1 MDEGTQA
8 LDWDSDETVIEG
20 SVSESDLDEEEL
32 PWRRLFFGEDVAL
45 RAESKPHPDI
55 NEICKGM
62 PSPEIQLGFKLREN
76 LQKRMNKSQMMRA
89 LNGAT
94 VLQQS
99 EDEMEQNLALLQTNC
114 PMFSL
119 SVPQTDLSLSH
130 QNIQGPGTE
139 NTEVLPHREKAV
151 NEDSNSPVISL
162 LSGPIGKMP
171 SLFAV
176 KAMPLIEAERNTA
189 QHVFSEPGKKDTFS
203 ITSGTTKDEESSC
216 ETFVS
221 SLENLP
227 ESNKE
232 ERECPIMNN
241 FEPID
246 LMNPLS
252 DSLSSTQT
260 ALNAWWA
267 YYREELE
274 NREDGALPAELLAAL
289 NSLSEATVGPIC
301 HKIEGGSSLSA
312 GNECLAVA
320 PSMPQTDEDCT
331 QIAEGDFE
339 SFCPTLPFEQDS
351 KAAELQDKHLSMHQT
366 TERPAPF
373 ELQTLEQQNVTP
385 CDQLNNQEDSNPF
398 ENNSDPEIPC
408 VLRRSLRLKKRKV
421 NKARKH
427 MNDVYNKPEKILPN
441 VHSRK
446 HQTNRKSL
454 AKNSSLQDAAVRTEG
469 KSKNVHSLRLK
480 SGHRIRRN
488 KFAVTTE
495 KKKINKISLSRINR
509 KNIFGENLLYKA
521 ALLNNFNLVHHCIK
535 KGGNVNQPT
544 YAGWTPLHEAS
555 AGGFYQ
561 VTSELLRGGA
571 DVNIRGMYQI
581 TPLHD
586 AVMNGHFKVAELLLL
601 KGADPLFRSDFG
613 KSALDVAKDSSM
625 KRLLERHITKQ
636 QKHLLSAQKSSAEP
650 LEVESAQ
657 PHKKPKFSSK
667 ICFCCAADENSN
679 RQKPEH
685 LKVSKGSK
693 EGLCINKE
701 EIDEYYHKDSKNTK
715 FRKSTQMWSA
725 QDQIHSQRSR
735 KDNLDHVRDASTKVS
750 DNKKRRRRR
759 PKKTRADD
767 GGCSPRKTVAVTSRK
782 ANRMVS
788 QKQRMVSQKQGLSRR
803 FPENSNK
810 PSNPASSSLTND
822 FGNNIKVCVV
832 SEETLTQSLDVSD
845 SQDTQFLESKSTDPT
860 KVSFS
865 EHSLHKEFK
874 LPRESPHTDKKQ
886 QYDNSDQKNE
896 SRNKWESPIPF
907 FIEGNNENG
916 GGGDCCT
923 SEKTVASK
931 ENIVCSENG
940 KDHYNYKEKIANS
953 EERCFQWS
961 LPSEH
966 HFSQAGSLTVFPRQE
981 AVAFAESN
989 NTDISEQH
997 VSNDGHY
1004 IYGASFDHSPG
1015 NHEQTSWACARTLST
1030 HEASELTSH
1039 VELFRR
1045 PQDNSPRSSTP
1056 FMYQTGIHSVE
1067 KVDKRHDTKQ
1077 NCTDKDHETS
1087 YSSGPVSTTPHS
1099 QVIGAPKVKKRRQD
1113 LIENKVLCNI
1123 ESQPTD
1129 YVNKELVSNL
1139 QLNQRREKEI
1149 SPKPDVGLADN
1160 GDKSTI
1166 SICEEKNEKPD
1177 SEAHMPNTHVQKLK
1191 RRQNVFKATCLPGW
1205 TPLHEASNKG
1215 SNDVIIALLK
1225 SGANVNS
1232 ENLYGIL
1239 PLHDAV
1245 INSHLKAAEILL
1257 QHGANPNK
1265 KDHQQKTAL
1274 DEADDETMKDLL
1286 KSYGAIEIHNRD
1298 ESHTGK
1304 SPVWP
1309 KRHKQCHF
1317 DDCKTVDQPSLS
1329 HHKNTRENLPK
1340 HHTISAILQDI
1351 EEKQENLLA
1360 FEIQTPKDAE
1370 QYIET
1375 MLQIKEVM
1383 DSVLAK
1389 QKAERDDL
1397 AKKYRV
1403 SKESFK
1409 QGALREQLAN
1419 LAARQKSLLAVANKQ
1434 KKISLK
1440 IQSCKNDTSL
1450 SGLTVRKPPSSPEIS
1465 NKKNS
1470 QKPTSLEKSIQPQ
1483 TGACFPASLVCGSIQ
1498 ETQLS
1503 PETEIEVQNDSQG
1516 TNMCLNSE
1524 TACSEELSGNELSSK
1539 QNVNDYTLGMF
1550 SESSHSNGTEET
1562 TLPSQPVAFI
1572 AQADYSHLL
1581 KTTAKQY
1588 ESCTSPAI
1596 ASTLDVS
1603 ESTTVF
1609 TQKDVQPST
1618 IICDQDLPNYVPKR
1632 KKKTS
1637 SQKPPRAA
1645 LDSLAHQQIT
1655 VLGSDTASQVKPYL
1669 KNAAS
1674 AVSCKGDHQTA
1685 SSGTCHQQ
1693 TIKKPLNY
1701 NIAPKKK
1708 RLQIK
1713 DLMLMGKINPGH
1725 NILEFKTQ
1733 EATHKASILFSG
1745 KIKVENGQVYQN
1757 LVTWL
1762 KDLLGGDSS
1771 VTWNYAWSKVTYL
1784 GKELLKFVS
1793 EEEPVPPEPSTIAPQ
1808 PQPCLP
1814 DHKEASLSQDPPV
1827 LIYNLAAGLES
1838 GLSKAFPGTSR
1849 ELLQRNPDYLQI
1861 NEILLISDQ
1870 EFLPCHIMDQHW
1882 KFYAECEELTF

>member
-1 MDEGTQA
+1 MEEGAQA

-20 SVSESDLDEEEL
+20 SVSESDFDEEEL

-62 PSPEIQLGFKLREN
+62 PSPEIQLGFKLRDN
-76 LQKRMNKSQMMRA
+76 LQKQMNKSQMMRV
-89 LNGAT
+89 LNGTT

-99 EDEMEQNLALLQTNC
+99 EDEVEQNQALLQANC
-114 PMFSL
+114 PMFSV
-119 SVPQTDLSLSH
+119 SVPQTELSLNH

-139 NTEVLPHREKAV
+139 NTEVLPHTEKAV

-162 LSGPIGKMP
+162 LSGTTGKMP
-171 SLFAV
+171 GLFAV
-176 KAMPLIEAERNTA
+176 KEMPLMETKGSTA
-189 QHVFSEPGKKDTFS
+189 QNTFSEPGKKVTFS
-203 ITSGTTKDEESSC
+203 ITSETTKDEESSC

-232 ERECPIMNN
+232 ERECPIMNT

-260 ALNAWWA
+260 TLNAWWE
-267 YYREELE
+267 YHRDDLE
-274 NREDGALPAELLAAL
+274 NQEDGALPAELLAAL
-289 NSLSEATVGPIC
+289 NILSEATVGPVC
-301 HKIEGGSSLSA
+301 HRKEGGSSLSD

-320 PSMPQTDEDCT
+320 SSMSQTDEDCT
-331 QIAEGDFE
+331 QIAEGDFDPA
-339 SFCPTLPFEQDS
+339 SFG
-351 KAAELQDKHLSMHQT
+351 
-366 TERPAPF
+366 
-373 ELQTLEQQNVTP
+373 LQTLVQQNVTS
-385 CDQLNNQEDSNPF
+385 CDQLNNQEDSNPL

-421 NKARKH
+421 KKAGKH
-427 MNDVYNKPEKILPN
+427 KNDVYNKPEKILPN
-441 VHSRK
+441 VHSHK
-446 HQTNRKSL
+446 HQTNNKSL
-454 AKNSSLQDAAVRTEG
+454 AKTSSLQDAAVRTEG
-469 KSKNVHSLRLK
+469 KAKSVHSLRLK
-480 SGHRIRRN
+480 SGHQIWRN
-488 KFAVTTE
+488 KFAMKTE
-495 KKKINKISLSRINR
+495 KKKIKKISLSRINR

-544 YAGWTPLHEAS
+544 YAGWTALHEAS

-561 VTSELLRGGA
+561 VASELLKGGA

-625 KRLLERHITKQ
+625 RRLLERHVSKQ
-636 QKHLLSAQKSSAEP
+636 QKRLLSAQKSSTEP
-650 LEVESAQ
+650 LEAEGAHQ
-657 PHKKPKFSSK
+657 HKVHLSV
-667 ICFCCAADENSN
+667 CSN
-679 RQKPEH
+679 
-685 LKVSKGSK
+685 
-693 EGLCINKE
+693 
-701 EIDEYYHKDSKNTK
+701 
-715 FRKSTQMWSA
+715 
-725 QDQIHSQRSR
+725 
-735 KDNLDHVRDASTKVS
+735 
-750 DNKKRRRRR
+750 
-759 PKKTRADD
+759 
-767 GGCSPRKTVAVTSRK
+767 
-782 ANRMVS
+782 
-788 QKQRMVSQKQGLSRR
+788 
-803 FPENSNK
+803 
-810 PSNPASSSLTND
+810 
-822 FGNNIKVCVV
+822 
-832 SEETLTQSLDVSD
+832 
-845 SQDTQFLESKSTDPT
+845 
-860 KVSFS
+860 
-865 EHSLHKEFK
+865 
-874 LPRESPHTDKKQ
+874 
-886 QYDNSDQKNE
+886 
-896 SRNKWESPIPF
+896 
-907 FIEGNNENG
+907 
-916 GGGDCCT
+916 
-923 SEKTVASK
+923 K
-931 ENIVCSENG
+931 ENIICSANG
-940 KDHYNYKEKIANS
+940 KDHCNYKENIANS
-953 EERCFQWS
+953 EEMCFQWS

-966 HFSQAGSLTVFPRQE
+966 HFSQDNVLTAGSLTILPRQE
-981 AVAFAESN
+981 AVTFSDSD

-997 VSNDGHY
+997 VSNYEHY
-1004 IYGASFDHSPG
+1004 IDGGSFDHSPG
-1015 NHEQTSWACARTLST
+1015 NHEHTSRACARTLSIC
-1030 HEASELTSH
+1030 EASELASH
-1039 VELFRR
+1039 AELFRR

-1056 FMYQTGIHSVE
+1056 FMCQTDAHIIE
-1067 KVDKRHDTKQ
+1067 KVDKKHDTNQ
-1077 NCTDKDHETS
+1077 NYTNKDHETR
-1087 YSSGPVSTTPHS
+1087 YSSGPLSTTVHS
-1099 QVIGAPKVKKRRQD
+1099 PLIEAPKVEKRRQG
-1113 LIENKVLCNI
+1113 LLENKVTCNV
-1123 ESQPTD
+1123 EFQPTD
-1129 YVNKELVSNL
+1129 YMNKELVNNS

-1149 SPKPDVGLADN
+1149 SPKPDEGLMDN

-1166 SICEEKNEKPD
+1166 SICEEKNENPD
-1177 SEAHMPNTHVQKLK
+1177 SETHMPNTQVQNLK
-1191 RRQNVFKATCLPGW
+1191 SRQNLLKATCRPELKTSGINKRNSKGESCLHVAARRGDLARVKALIASGAHVNLKDNAGW
-1205 TPLHEASNKG
+1205 TPLHEASSKG
-1215 SNDVIIALLK
+1215 SNDVIIELLK
-1225 SGANVNS
+1225 AGANVNS
-1232 ENLYGIL
+1232 ANLYGIL

-1245 INSHLKAAEILL
+1245 INSHLKTAEILL
-1257 QHGANPNK
+1257 QHGANPNQ
-1265 KDHQQKTAL
+1265 KDHKQKTAL
-1274 DEADDETMKDLL
+1274 NEADDETMKNLL
-1286 KSYGAIEIHNRD
+1286 KSYGAVETHNRD

-1304 SPVWP
+1304 STTVWP
-1309 KRHKQCHF
+1309 KRHKQHIS
-1317 DDCKTVDQPSLS
+1317 DDCKTVDQPSPS
-1329 HHKNTRENLPK
+1329 HHENTRESLPK
-1340 HHTISAILQDI
+1340 HRTISAILQDI
-1351 EEKQENLLA
+1351 EEKQENLLE

-1370 QYIET
+1370 QYIEK

-1403 SKESFK
+1403 SKEAFK

-1419 LAARQKSLLAVANKQ
+1419 LAARQKSLLVVAKKQ

-1440 IQSCKNDTSL
+1440 IQSCKNDTPL
-1450 SGLTVRKPPSSPEIS
+1450 SGLTVREPPSSPEIS

-1483 TGACFPASLVCGSIQ
+1483 TGTCFPASLVCGSIQ
-1498 ETQLS
+1498 EAQLS
-1503 PETEIEVQNDSQG
+1503 PETEIEVQNDSQS
-1516 TNMCLNSE
+1516 TNICLNSE
-1524 TACSEELSGNELSSK
+1524 TACSEDLSGNELSSK
-1539 QNVNDYTLGMF
+1539 QNVIF
-1550 SESSHSNGTEET
+1550 SESSHSDGTEET
-1562 TLPSQPVAFI
+1562 ALPSQPVAFI
-1572 AQADYSHLL
+1572 AQADCSQNKNDLL
-1581 KTTAKQY
+1581 KTTAKEY
-1588 ESCTSPAI
+1588 ESCNSPAI

-1609 TQKDVQPST
+1609 TQKDVHPST

-1632 KKKTS
+1632 KRKTN

-1645 LDSLAHQQIT
+1645 SESLAHQRIA

-1669 KNAAS
+1669 KKSASAAS
-1674 AVSCKGDHQTA
+1674 CEGGHQMA
-1685 SSGTCHQQ
+1685 SSGTGHQQ

-1762 KDLLGGDSS
+1762 KDLLGSDSS

-1784 GKELLKFVS
+1784 GKELLKYVS
-1793 EEEPVPPEPSTIAPQ
+1793 EEVPVPPEPSLIPQ
-1808 PQPCLP
+1808 QAQPCLP
-1814 DHKEASLSQDPPV
+1814 DHREASPSQDQPV
-1827 LIYNLAAGLES
+1827 LIYNLAPGLGS
-1838 GLSKAFPGTSR
+1838 GLSKACPGTSR